1 MAITFEDVMKL
12 SNPQKLGILGVVIII
27 IILLCWIYVIGPAYR
42 VLDKKDQ
49 EYTKLEYDLNEK
61 KKVAEDRKIFETKL
75 ENLKIELELMKSQLP
90 DKKEIPN
97 LLKTISSLGKESGLQ
112 FLLFRPKSEIP
123 KDFYAEIPVELQFK
137 GDFHEVATFFSN
149 VGNLDRII
157 NIGNV
162 TIDRRGEEDEK
173 TILNTSCLATT
184 FRFIETTEVKVE
196 PKAKGKKPKA
206 RKNKK

>member
-1 MAITFEDVMKL
+1 MAITFEDIMKL
-12 SNPQKLGILGVVIII
+12 SNPKKLGMLGGVIVIIVV
-27 IILLCWIYVIGPAYR
+27 LCWTYVIGPAYR
-42 VLDKKDQ
+42 NLDAKNQ

-61 KKVAEDRKIFETKL
+61 KKVAEDRKVFETKL

-90 DKKEIPN
+90 DQKEIPN

-123 KDFYAEIPVELQFK
+123 KDFYAEIPVELQFE

-162 TIDRRGEEDEK
+162 AISRRGEEVEK

-184 FRFIETTEVKVE
+184 FRFLETTEAKVE
-196 PKAKGKKPKA
+196 PKEKEKP